1 MDLAGHIIREIDSY
15 WADEVNILGYW
26 EDGPATVCVVYRR
39 TIDPA
44 VALGRRLA
52 LNSTAADGTIEGFVR
67 DVAINMAEPIGRATC
82 RPDQHGVVWV
92 GVPIDCQIPEPP
104 SEVLQSLRND
114 ESS

>member
-1 MDLAGHIIREIDSY
+1 MDLAGYIIREIDRY

-26 EDGPATVCVVYRR
+26 EDGPATVYVVYRR

-52 LNSTAADGTIEGFVR
+52 FNSTAADGTIEGFAR
-67 DVAINMAEPIGRATC
+67 DMAINMAEPIGRATS

-92 GVPIDCQIPEPP
+92 GVPMDRRIPEPP
-104 SEVLQSLRND
+104 NEVLQSLKND
-114 ESS
+114 ESN